1 MIDCIASEPRKVLH
15 GMRPRGPWL
24 KVSDA
29 ADILGVAPV
38 TLWKWRK
45 AGMIDQVRTRKEG
58 AYTYYHVDDI
68 RALARRLESEGNE
81 NPAT

>member
-45 AGMIDQVRTRKEG
+45 NGVINEVRTRREG
-58 AYTYYHVDDI
+58 AYTYYHVDDV
-68 RALARRLESEGNE
+68 RALARRLESEDNEGNE
-81 NPAT
+81 